1 MMNENIE
8 PDVNGDT
15 LPGVLVDENSGLTL
29 AEISRACA
37 VHAEMV
43 MEMVAEGLLMPEGNE
58 PQFWRFIACICGA
71 PTRRCVC
78 SMTWALTLPEPL
90 WRYSCWMSWKYSGHA
105 IHWKTMTSKSDF

>member
-15 LPGVLVDENSGLTL
+15 LPGMIVDENTGLTL

-58 PQFWRFIACICGA
+58 PQFWRFTSLHLRRANQALRLQHDLGVNLAGA
-71 PTRRCVC
+71 
-78 SMTWALTLPEPL
+78 ALALQLLDELEILRSRNTLE
-90 WRYSCWMSWKYSGHA
+90 
-105 IHWKTMTSKSDF
+105 DDDE